1 MANKIQELQ
10 FELMKLASFN
20 EFDGDMVVESLKSH
34 EELWRGVIM
43 DRAGFNSPDAKDYSE
58 AIDLI
63 KLRDIE
69 DEYWNIDTIYIK
81 PVEGKEKELEELAKS
96 WGADEVDWI
105 EKTDAGKVLRVWFD

>member
-1 MANKIQELQ
+1 MNKVQELQ

-20 EFDGDMVVESLKSH
+20 EFDGDMVVEDLKAHSD
-34 EELWRGVIM
+34 LWKGVIM
-43 DRAGFNSPDAKDYSE
+43 DREGYVEKPHCVSLTLDF
-58 AIDLI
+58 I

-69 DEYWNIDTIYIK
+69 DDYWNIDTIFIK
-81 PVEGKEKELEELAKS
+81 PVEGKEKQLEAIAKK